1 MRETRVS
8 LCSFSEKEAA
18 SAFLSM
24 TVGNTCK
31 CGISL
36 DSSELKKIK
45 KEDGINWMLTNK
57 TF

>member
-1 MRETRVS
+1 MKETRVS

-18 SAFLSM
+18 PAFLSM

-36 DSSELKKIK
+36 DTSELKKVK
-45 KEDGINWMLTNK
+45 KEDDLN
-57 TF
+57 